1 MPTRIPS
8 EKVMMRSPSTRLPA
22 DPRMNPGGIEAR
34 RRPSATS
41 SSTTSRRSTTWERSR
56 AAPLRLASSPFVS
69 SVSGRGQPTD
79 QPTGQP
85 TTVAHTH
92 PSRPLAKFS
101 GLMDMG
107 KYSAVI
113 RWETRICVW
122 AQSKYAGYE
131 IFPANHTAVSSL
143 VHQNTEC
150 GRTLVWAT
158 VVDLSPVSV
167 VTAPCQTILCGRS
180 QPLSFT
186 LSFGEIPW
194 FDEEG

>member
-8 EKVMMRSPSTRLPA
+8 EKVMMRSSSTRLPA

-41 SSTTSRRSTTWERSR
+41 SSTTLRRSTTSERSR

-150 GRTLVWAT
+150 GRTLSVGDSGRPLPGKCRDCTLSNNTMWEESTT
-158 VVDLSPVSV
+158 VVYTVVWRNPVV
-167 VTAPCQTILCGRS
+167 
-180 QPLSFT
+180 
-186 LSFGEIPW
+186 
-194 FDEEG
+194 